1 MLSLP
6 AVLVFCCCCSKLS
19 QMRWLKG
26 SQMYYL
32 AFLEVRSLKCPCWTI
47 VRVSTVLCS
56 SRRPSVGSA
65 SLLASASSGC
75 MTQGPSSSEH
85 VELALSPRAAISLAV
100 CLLLHFSS
108 HMDLVIPLG
117 LLITSRIISY
127 LEIS

>member
-1 MLSLP
+1 MLLLP

-26 SQMYYL
+26 PQMYYM

-47 VRVSTVLCS
+47 VRLSTVLCS
-56 SRRPSVGSA
+56 SGRPSVGST

-75 MTQGPSSSEH
+75 MTQGPFIFRACRLGTKSSH
-85 VELALSPRAAISLAV
+85 CHLAF
-100 CLLLHFSS
+100 CLLLPFSS

-117 LLITSRIISY
+117 LLRLSRIISC